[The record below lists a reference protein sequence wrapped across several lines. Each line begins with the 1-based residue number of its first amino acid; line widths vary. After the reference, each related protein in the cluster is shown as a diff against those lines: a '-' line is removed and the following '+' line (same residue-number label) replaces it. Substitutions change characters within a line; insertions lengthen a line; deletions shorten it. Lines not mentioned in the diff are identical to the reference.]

1 MYNFIMRFR
10 DISDASE
17 FMSCLENLIDCF
29 QKVKSTEDQ
38 DALLKDLVEYLNYF
52 KGPSEE

>member
-10 DISDASE
+10 DIADASE